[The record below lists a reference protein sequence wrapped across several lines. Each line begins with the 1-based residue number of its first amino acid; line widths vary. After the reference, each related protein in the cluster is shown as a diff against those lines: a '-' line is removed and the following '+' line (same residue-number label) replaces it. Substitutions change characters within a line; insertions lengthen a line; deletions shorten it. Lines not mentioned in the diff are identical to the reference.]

1 VNTQQFEHSP
11 AERRRMA
18 RQHIF
23 VVNGAPPV
31 LELLRELFQ
40 GESYNVTTTNFVPET
55 FDQIAAL
62 TPDLLMVDVVAGDQA
77 GWHLLERLNGEAATR
92 GIPVIIFSTS
102 PALLDRA
109 RDLAMTDGASRV
121 LAKPFDL
128 DALLALVEE
137 LIGPA

>member
-1 VNTQQFEHSP
+1 VTRQRPRQSSTEQRQI
-11 AERRRMA
+11 ERR
-18 RQHIF
+18 HIF
-23 VVNGAPPV
+23 IVNGAPV
-31 LELLRELFQ
+31 ILDLLRELFQ
-40 GESYNVTTTNFVPET
+40 AEAYNVTTTNFVPQT

-62 TPDLLMVDVVAGDQA
+62 TPDLLMVDVVVGDQA
-77 GWHLLERLNGEAATR
+77 GWELLEQLHAGAATR

-109 RDLAMTDGASRV
+109 RHLETPASTRRF

-128 DALLALVEE
+128 AALLALVEE